1 MTNPLLQMPVKK
13 ALITMAAPAAVGML
27 MTFLFQLVDSYF
39 IGQLG
44 SEELAAISFSY
55 PVYFFLLSFFIGSA
69 TAVSA
74 KVGQALGSQDE
85 HKAQGLTSL
94 SLVFFMLLL
103 FILGGLA
110 FNYESIS
117 IDAIFVL
124 LGAKAGM
131 LSLIGEYMLPLY
143 LGFFLLIGTL
153 VANSALMAKGVMVK
167 STLVMAVGGLIN
179 LVLDYLLIFG
189 FELNLSFYGLEV
201 KPMGL
206 AGAAWATV
214 ISWAVML
221 VLMFSLL
228 IQQQLFK
235 FSALMLNSRQAWSQ
249 AGRWFKDVYSLA
261 VPAIAAQILAP
272 IAIAVVT
279 RFVAMSGG
287 EAGSDAAVAAYGL
300 VIRIESLGL
309 VGILALSVIMTPF
322 IAQNYGAL
330 SNDQASSDQTTGD
343 QVAMQRLDQ
352 AIAYS
357 GRITVYWG
365 LLFYSL
371 MLFLIEPL
379 VALFTDN
386 TEIIQHSK
394 NYFYIVGISLPA
406 FGLLLITTSFFNGVQ
421 QGKRSLQLT
430 LVKSLLLTIPL
441 AIAGFYIADVLGI
454 WFGIAIANII
464 GAAYAG
470 RLLNNWLIKNNSALV
485 DKKVNEKVG
494 HKVWQDYVSDL
505 KSLKRFVRFK

>member
-44 SEELAAISFSY
+44 AEELAAISFSY

-94 SLVFFMLLL
+94 SLVFFMLVLL
-103 FILGGLA
+103 IFGGLA
-110 FNYESIS
+110 FYFDSIS
-117 IDAIFVL
+117 IDGVFVL
-124 LGAKAGM
+124 LGAKVEM
-131 LSLIGEYMLPLY
+131 LNLIGEYMLPLY

-167 STLVMAVGGLIN
+167 STVVMAIGGVIN

-189 FELNLSFYGLEV
+189 FDLSIFDYQLQ
-201 KPMGL
+201 PMGL

-214 ISWAVML
+214 ISWVVML
-221 VLMFSLL
+221 VLMLSLL
-228 IQQQLFK
+228 IHQQLFK
-235 FSALMLNSRQAWSQ
+235 FSALILNSRQAWKQ
-249 AGRWFKDVYSLA
+249 AGSWFKDVYSLA

-287 EAGSDAAVAAYGL
+287 EAGSETAVAAYGL

-309 VGILALSVIMTPF
+309 VGILALAVIMTPF

-330 SNDQASSDQTTGD
+330 ASDQASSEKRL
-343 QVAMQRLDQ
+343 QRLDQ

-357 GRITVYWG
+357 GRMTVYWG
-365 LLFYSL
+365 LIFYSL

-386 TEIIQHSK
+386 SEIIEHSK

-441 AIAGFYIADVLGI
+441 AVAGFYIADAMGI

-464 GAAYAG
+464 GAIYAG
-470 RLLNNWLIKNNSALV
+470 RLLNNWLIKNDSALV
-485 DKKVNEKVG
+485 RGKGG
-494 HKVWQDYVSDL
+494 HQVWQDYL
-505 KSLKRFVRFK
+505 KHPNQY

>member
-1 MTNPLLQMPVKK
+1 
-13 ALITMAAPAAVGML
+13 
-27 MTFLFQLVDSYF
+27 VDSYF

-44 SEELAAISFSY
+44 AEELAAISFSY

-85 HKAQGLTSL
+85 YKAQGLTSL
-94 SLVFFMLLL
+94 SLVFFMLLM
-103 FILGGLA
+103 FIFGGLA
-110 FNYESIS
+110 FYFDSIS
-117 IDAIFVL
+117 IDAIFVI

-131 LSLIGEYMLPLY
+131 LNLIGEYMLPLY

-167 STLVMAVGGLIN
+167 STAVMAIGGVIN

-189 FELNLSFYGLEV
+189 FELQPIHLQ
-201 KPMGL
+201 PMGL

-214 ISWAVML
+214 ISWLVML

-228 IQQQLFK
+228 IHQQLFK
-235 FSALMLNSRQAWSQ
+235 FSALILNSRKAWSQ
-249 AGRWFKDVYSLA
+249 AVSWFKDVYSLA
-261 VPAIAAQILAP
+261 VPAISAQILAP

-279 RFVAMSGG
+279 RFVAMSRG
-287 EAGSDAAVAAYGL
+287 EAGSEAAVAAYGL

-330 SNDQASSDQTTGD
+330 ASDQASGEKRLK
-343 QVAMQRLDQ
+343 RLDQ

-357 GRITVYWG
+357 GRMTVYWG

-386 TEIIQHSK
+386 AEIIQHSK
-394 NYFYIVGISLPA
+394 DYFYIVGISLPA
-406 FGLLLITTSFFNGVQ
+406 FGLLLITTSFFNGVG
-421 QGKRSLQLT
+421 QGTRSLQLT

-441 AIAGFYIADVLGI
+441 AIAGFYIADALGI

-470 RLLNNWLIKNNSALV
+470 SLLNNWLIKNDSTLV
-485 DKKVNEKVG
+485 KGQVG
-494 HKVWQDYVSDL
+494 HKVWQDYRSD
-505 KSLKRFVRFK
+505 FKGLFRL

>member
-1 MTNPLLQMPVKK
+1 MTNPLLKMPVKK

-44 SEELAAISFSY
+44 SAELAAISFSY
-55 PVYFFLLSFFIGSA
+55 PVYFFLISFFIGSA
-69 TAVSA
+69 IAVSA
-74 KVGQALGSQDE
+74 NVGQALGSQDE
-85 HKAQGLTSL
+85 NKAQGLTSL
-94 SLVFFMLLL
+94 SLFFFMLLL

-110 FNYESIS
+110 FYCESLS

-124 LGAKAGM
+124 LGAKAEM

-143 LGFFLLIGTL
+143 LGLFLLIGTL
-153 VANSALMAKGVMVK
+153 VANSALMAKGVMIK
-167 STLVMAVGGLIN
+167 STLVMAIGGLIN

-189 FELNLSFYGLEV
+189 FSVSHYQLQ
-201 KPMGL
+201 PMGL

-214 ISWAVML
+214 ISWVVMF
-221 VLMFSLL
+221 VLMFVLL
-228 IQQQLFK
+228 IHQQLFK
-235 FSALMLNSRQAWSQ
+235 FSSLMLTTAEAWSQ
-249 AGRWFKDVYSLA
+249 AREWFKEVYSLA
-261 VPAIAAQILAP
+261 VPAISAQILAP
-272 IAIAVVT
+272 IAIAVVI
-279 RFVAMSGG
+279 RFVAMTGG
-287 EAGSDAAVAAYGL
+287 EAGSEAAVAAYGL

-330 SNDQASSDQTTGD
+330 SSSKVSTTTSD
-343 QVAMQRLDQ
+343 ETAMQRLDQ

-357 GRITVYWG
+357 GRMTVYWG
-365 LLFYSL
+365 LAFYVL

-379 VALFTDN
+379 VALFSENID
-386 TEIIQHSK
+386 IIEHSK

-441 AIAGFYIADVLGI
+441 AVAGFYIADALGI
-454 WFGIAIANII
+454 WLGIAIANII
-464 GAAYAG
+464 GAVYAG
-470 RLLNNWLIKNNSALV
+470 HLLNNWLIKNDSTL
-485 DKKVNEKVG
+485 VG
-494 HKVWQDYVSDL
+494 HKVWQDYASDL
-505 KSLKRFVRFK
+505 KSLKRFVRF

>member
-1 MTNPLLQMPVKK
+1 MTNPLLQLPVKK

-44 SEELAAISFSY
+44 SAELAAISFSY
-55 PVYFFLLSFFIGSA
+55 PVYFFLISFFIGSA
-69 TAVSA
+69 IAVSA
-74 KVGQALGSQDE
+74 NVGQALGSKDE
-85 HKAQGLTSL
+85 NKAQALTSL
-94 SLVFFMLLL
+94 SLLFFMLLL
-103 FILGGLA
+103 LILGGLA
-110 FNYESIS
+110 FYFESLS

-124 LGAKAGM
+124 LGAKVEM
-131 LSLIGEYMLPLY
+131 LSLIGDYMLPLY
-143 LGFFLLIGTL
+143 LGLFLLIGTL

-167 STLVMAVGGLIN
+167 STIVMALGGLIN

-189 FELNLSFYGLEV
+189 FGLSVFDYQLP
-201 KPMGL
+201 PMGL

-214 ISWAVML
+214 ISWFVML
-221 VLMFSLL
+221 VLMLVLL
-228 IQQQLFK
+228 VQQQLFK
-235 FSALMLNSRQAWSQ
+235 FSKLMLTTVKAWSQ
-249 AGRWFKDVYSLA
+249 TWEWFKEVYRLA

-272 IAIAVVT
+272 IAVAVVT

-287 EAGSDAAVAAYGL
+287 EAGSGAAVAAYGL

-330 SNDQASSDQTTGD
+330 SNGKISSDQASSDKRL
-343 QVAMQRLDQ
+343 QRLDQ

-357 GRITVYWG
+357 GRMTVYWG
-365 LLFYSL
+365 LIFYSL

-379 VALFTDN
+379 VALFTNDIG
-386 TEIIQHSK
+386 IIEHSK

-421 QGKRSLQLT
+421 QGKRSLRLT

-441 AIAGFYIADVLGI
+441 AIAGFYIADAMGI
-454 WFGIAIANII
+454 WLGIAIANIL
-464 GAAYAG
+464 GAVYAG
-470 RLLNNWLIKNNSALV
+470 YLLNNWLRQNGSTLV
-485 DKKVNEKVG
+485 RGKAG
-494 HKVWQDYVSDL
+494 HKVWQDYLDDFRPSQ
-505 KSLKRFVRFK
+505 S

>member
-85 HKAQGLTSL
+85 YKAQGLTSL
-94 SLVFFMLLL
+94 AVVFFMLLL
-103 FILGGLA
+103 FIFGGLA
-110 FNYESIS
+110 FHFDSIS
-117 IDAIFVL
+117 INAIFSV
-124 LGAKAGM
+124 LGAQADM
-131 LSLIGEYMLPLY
+131 LRLISEYMLPLY
-143 LGFFLLIGTL
+143 LGFFLLMGTL

-167 STLVMAVGGLIN
+167 STVVMAMGGVIN
-179 LVLDYLLIFG
+179 LLLDYLLIFG
-189 FELNLSFYGLEV
+189 FELNFSFYTLEIE
-201 KPMGL
+201 PMGL

-214 ISWAVML
+214 ISWVVML
-221 VLMFSLL
+221 VLMLSLL
-228 IQQQLFK
+228 IHQQLFK
-235 FSALMLNSRQAWSQ
+235 FSALMLNSRKAWSQ
-249 AGRWFKDVYSLA
+249 AGSWFKDVYSLA

-272 IAIAVVT
+272 IAIAVLT

-287 EAGSDAAVAAYGL
+287 EAGSQAAVAAYGL

-330 SNDQASSDQTTGD
+330 SGDQTSGD
-343 QVAMQRLDQ
+343 KVAMQRLDQ

-357 GRITVYWG
+357 GRMTVYWG

-386 TEIIQHSK
+386 VEIIKHSK
-394 NYFYIVGISLPA
+394 NYIYIVGISLPA

-421 QGKRSLQLT
+421 QGKQSLKLT
-430 LVKSLLLTIPL
+430 LVKSVLLTIPL
-441 AIAGFYIADVLGI
+441 AIAGFYIADALGI
-454 WFGIAIANII
+454 WFGIALANII

-470 RLLNNWLIKNNSALV
+470 RLLNNWLIKNDSSL
-485 DKKVNEKVG
+485 VG
-494 HKVWQDYVSDL
+494 HKVWQDYLSDL
-505 KSLKRFVRFK
+505 KSLKRFVRL

>member
-1 MTNPLLQMPVKK
+1 MTNPLLKMPVKK

-44 SEELAAISFSY
+44 SAELAAISFSY
-55 PVYFFLLSFFIGSA
+55 PIYFFLVSFFMGTAI
-69 TAVSA
+69 AVSA
-74 KVGQALGSQDE
+74 KVAQALGSQDE

-103 FILGGLA
+103 ALVGSLA
-110 FNYESIS
+110 YAFESIS
-117 IDAIFVL
+117 IDSIFVL
-124 LGAKAGM
+124 LGAKTEM

-143 LGFFLLIGTL
+143 LGLFLLLGTL
-153 VANSALMAKGVMVK
+153 VANSALMAKGIMVK
-167 STLVMAVGGLIN
+167 STLVMALGGVIN
-179 LVLDYLLIFG
+179 LLLDYLLIFG
-189 FELNLSFYGLEV
+189 FSLSSYQLQ
-201 KPMGL
+201 PMGL

-221 VLMFSLL
+221 VLMFALL
-228 IQQQLFK
+228 VHQQLFK
-235 FSALMLNSRQAWSQ
+235 LSALMLTTAKSWSQ
-249 AGRWFKDVYSLA
+249 AGHWFKDVYSLA
-261 VPAIAAQILAP
+261 LPAIAAQILAP

-279 RFVAMSGG
+279 RFVAMT
-287 EAGSDAAVAAYGL
+287 GSESQGSEAAVAAYGL

-309 VGILALSVIMTPF
+309 VGILALAVIMTPF

-330 SNDQASSDQTTGD
+330 NRDAITEDEHASKSSDKRQ
-343 QVAMQRLDQ
+343 MQRLDQ
-352 AIAYS
+352 AIAYA
-357 GRITVYWG
+357 GRMTVYWG
-365 LLFYSL
+365 LIFYVL

-379 VALFTDN
+379 ISLFTDN
-386 TEIIQHSK
+386 AEIIQHSK

-421 QGKRSLQLT
+421 QGNRSLQLT

-441 AIAGFYIADVLGI
+441 AVAGFYIADAMGI

-464 GAAYAG
+464 GAVYAG
-470 RLLNNWLIKNNSALV
+470 RLLNNWLIKNDSALV
-485 DKKVNEKVG
+485 DEKVG
-494 HKVWQDYVSDL
+494 HKIWQDYWSDM
-505 KSLKRFVRFK
+505 KSLKRFFRF

>member
-74 KVGQALGSQDE
+74 KVGQALGSQNE
-85 HKAQGLTSL
+85 NKAQGLASL

-103 FILGGLA
+103 FIFGGLA
-110 FNYESIS
+110 FHFESIS
-117 IDAIFVL
+117 IDAIFVV

-189 FELNLSFYGLEV
+189 FELNFSFYELEV

-214 ISWAVML
+214 ISWVVML
-221 VLMFSLL
+221 VFMFFLL

-235 FSALMLNSRQAWSQ
+235 FSALMLNSRQAWNQ

-330 SNDQASSDQTTGD
+330 AGDQTSGD

-357 GRITVYWG
+357 GRMTVYWG

-386 TEIIQHSK
+386 AEIIQHSK

-464 GAAYAG
+464 GAVYAK

-485 DKKVNEKVG
+485 DEKVE
-494 HKVWQDYVSDL
+494 HKVWRDYVSDM